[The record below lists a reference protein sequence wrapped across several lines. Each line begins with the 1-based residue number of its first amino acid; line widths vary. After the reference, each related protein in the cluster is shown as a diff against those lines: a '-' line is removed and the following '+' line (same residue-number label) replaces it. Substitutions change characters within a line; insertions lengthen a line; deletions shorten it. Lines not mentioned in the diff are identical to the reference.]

1 MPVSR
6 FVAYLVWLCCQ
17 GIELGFSCLCVRP
30 AGQRTVRQLSH
41 TERQA
46 VLCGVPAWRL
56 AMSTALEWHADIGA
70 AGAESAEAAAAVEE
84 ALLGHLDAVLTEASL
99 STASPEETSVQV
111 LLSYRVLT
119 V

>member
-1 MPVSR
+1 M
-6 FVAYLVWLCCQ
+6 WLRPCQ
-17 GIELGFSCLCVRP
+17 GQSWGLVACVRP

-56 AMSTALEWHADIGA
+56 AMSTALEWHADVGA
-70 AGAESAEAAAAVEE
+70 IGAESAEAAAAVEE

-99 STASPEETSVQV
+99 STAPPEETSVQV
-111 LLSYRVLT
+111 QLNLDINMHDM
-119 V
+119 